1 MDLKIYVT
9 IAEYLGT
16 DGEYSTEV
24 YSSLSNQEAS
34 ETASSLVAEMI
45 QTMGVE
51 EDIDPTATWE
61 LEGDGWFFRVR
72 VEIHEF

>member
-9 IAEYLGT
+9 IAECLGT

-24 YSSLSNQEAS
+24 YSFLSSQEAG
-34 ETASSLVAEMI
+34 ETASSLVAEMM
-45 QTMGVE
+45 QTMGVD